1 MSDLWWPKFIRKPR
15 LKLRMPQFRGV
26 RMPSKWIFF
35 TIVLGIYYFIVSG
48 GIFSLSY
55 QPAPFGQNQQTGELI
70 VLWTGLSRQFLLEGI
85 VGGIMYM
92 IGFIGFYFMYHSTRH
107 IYRPRYSQ
115 MLLGIGI
122 VLILVSFIACQ
133 YMVNSKIFPIS

>member
-15 LKLRMPQFRGV
+15 LRLRMPQFRGV

-35 TIVLGIYYFIVSG
+35 AIVLIIYYFIVSG
-48 GIFSLSY
+48 SIFSLSY
-55 QPAPFGQNQQTGELI
+55 QPPPFGGTEEALRI
-70 VLWTGLSRQFLLEGI
+70 LWPGLSRQFLLEGI
-85 VGGIMYM
+85 VGGIMYL

-115 MLLGIGI
+115 MLLAIGI
-122 VLILVSFIACQ
+122 VLILVSFITSQ
-133 YMVNSKIFPIS
+133 YMVTYKIFYRG

>member
-15 LKLRMPQFRGV
+15 LRLRMPQFRGV

-35 TIVLGIYYFIVSG
+35 AIILIIYYFIVSG
-48 GIFSLSY
+48 SIFSLSY
-55 QPAPFGQNQQTGELI
+55 QPVPFGGTEESLLI
-70 VLWTGLSRQFLLEGI
+70 LHPGLSRQFLLEGI
-85 VGGIMYM
+85 VGGIMYL

-115 MLLGIGI
+115 MLLAIGI
-122 VLILVSFIACQ
+122 VLILVSFITSQ
-133 YMVNSKIFPIS
+133 YMVTYKIFYRG

>member
-15 LKLRMPQFRGV
+15 IRLRMPQFRGM

-35 TIVLGIYYFIVSG
+35 AIVLIIYYFIVSG
-48 GIFSLSY
+48 SIFSLSY
-55 QPAPFGQNQQTGELI
+55 RPPPFGGTEEALNILYP
-70 VLWTGLSRQFLLEGI
+70 GLSRQFLLEGI
-85 VGGIMYM
+85 VGGIMYLV
-92 IGFIGFYFMYHSTRH
+92 GFIGFYFMYHSTRH

-122 VLILVSFIACQ
+122 ILILVSFVTCQ
-133 YMVNSKIFPIS
+133 FMVTNKIYVR